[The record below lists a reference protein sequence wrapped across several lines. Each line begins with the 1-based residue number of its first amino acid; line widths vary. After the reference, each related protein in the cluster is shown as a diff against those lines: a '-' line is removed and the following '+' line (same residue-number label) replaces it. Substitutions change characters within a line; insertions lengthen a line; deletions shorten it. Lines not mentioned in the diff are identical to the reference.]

1 MDLVNTCKKEKNVRM
16 RQKKRSPGFIFK
28 TLGVFALLF
37 AVGGLSALSFAP
49 YPNEST
55 HAPSGSRFM
64 LQTPG
69 ISDTSTPGAATTG
82 TPGATDTSTPG
93 VSDTS
98 TPGASDTSTPGASDT
113 STPGASDT
121 TTPGLI
127 PPGPVGTTTPSAT
140 GTSGTTAPGQQTY
153 IGAIPNTNNAAN
165 MTWVALSSSNGTQM
179 SAFVTDGTANHPP
192 TFAHWYNGKLQNNK
206 FSAPAGLPNAGKIDA
221 TLTSDTATGTITL
234 PDGKT
239 LPFTADAVSSA
250 NASMG
255 AGLYKTEQVVNG
267 VDYVISWILAPNPAT
282 NPSATPSATGTGAP
296 SMTPTAGASPSVTL
310 SPTAAMPGATGTAGI
325 LETPGVT
332 GTAGILGTPGVT
344 GTAGILGTPG
354 ATGTVGATSTPT
366 ISGIV
371 QAGAMYNKQT
381 KTVSSVPDLTS
392 QDIQAK
398 QVTIPNLGAF
408 NLMQCQTNVC

>member
-1 MDLVNTCKKEKNVRM
+1 M

-28 TLGVFALLF
+28 TLGVFALLLS
-37 AVGGLSALSFAP
+37 VSGLSALSFAP
-49 YPNEST
+49 YPNGSNR
-55 HAPSGSRFM
+55 APSGPRFM

-93 VSDTS
+93 
-98 TPGASDTSTPGASDT
+98 ASDTSTPGASDT
-113 STPGASDT
+113 STPGASGT
-121 TTPGLI
+121 TTPGVI

-179 SAFVTDGTANHPP
+179 SAFVTDGTTGHPP

-206 FSAPAGLPNAGKIDA
+206 FSAPAGLPNSGKIDA

-255 AGLYKTEQVVNG
+255 AGLYKTEQVING

-282 NPSATPSATGTGAP
+282 NPSATPSATGTGTP
-296 SMTPTAGASPSVTL
+296 SMTPTAGASPSL
-310 SPTAAMPGATGTAGI
+310 SPTAGTPGATSTAGI

-332 GTAGILGTPGVT
+332 GTAGAT
-344 GTAGILGTPG
+344 GTAGISGSPG
-354 ATGTVGATSTPT
+354 ATGTAGATSTPA

-371 QAGAMYNKQT
+371 QAGAMYNRQT
-381 KTVSSVPDLTS
+381 KAVSSVPELTS